1 MCKLFYGIEW
11 TKLFIWMLLI
21 NRWKNQITE
30 NTLLS
35 EILDSPI
42 LVLGQF
48 STDNVKLQSV
58 QRQILWLPLTF
69 TYFFKWTWW
78 MTSYISYTQI
88 FLYLLYTSFWSKLL
102 NGFIFHYR
110 NIHSLFSGSLLFVT
124 PYLLQIELFFSRT
137 AIKFFILL
145 FRLQLFSKL
154 GKRYLLSNSFL
165 IYFPE
170 PCPFSFPHVV

>member
-1 MCKLFYGIEW
+1 
-11 TKLFIWMLLI
+11 MLLI
-21 NRWKNQITE
+21 NRWKK
-30 NTLLS
+30 S
-35 EILDSPI
+35 
-42 LVLGQF
+42 
-48 STDNVKLQSV
+48 DNWEHSIIGNS
-58 QRQILWLPLTF
+58 RF
-69 TYFFKWTWW
+69 TYFSPRAVFDRQCKTSGRPTTNFVVTTYFYIFFKWTWW

-124 PYLLQIELFFSRT
+124 PYLLQIELSFSRT